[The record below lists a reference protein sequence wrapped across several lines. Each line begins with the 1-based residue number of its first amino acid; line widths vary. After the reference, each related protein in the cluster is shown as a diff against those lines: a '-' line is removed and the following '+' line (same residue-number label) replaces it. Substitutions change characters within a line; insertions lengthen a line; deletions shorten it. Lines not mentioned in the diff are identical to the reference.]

1 MKKALLCI
9 KSEQNYYIIV
19 SWNDDYSDINRG
31 LVTSPSVDLLCVGIL
46 CSCSVY
52 DSDDITGCRSERDVL

>member
-1 MKKALLCI
+1 MKKELLCV
-9 KSEQNYYIIV
+9 KSEQNYYVIV

-46 CSCSVY
+46 GSRSVS
-52 DSDDITGCRSERDVL
+52 DRDDITG